1 MNLVAKEFVAVRE
14 DEDGVLILSRF
25 TGAAREPPDALLV
38 NPYDSDAVAD
48 AIRAAV
54 EMRPEERRGRMAR
67 MRHVVREHNIY
78 RWVGLLLAEVAAP
91 SSRPEVSAAP

>member
-1 MNLVAKEFVAVRE
+1 VAKEFVAVRE
-14 DEDGVLILSRF
+14 DDDGVLILSRF
-25 TGAAREPPDALLV
+25 TGAARELPDALPV

-54 EMRPEERRGRMAR
+54 EMPPEARRGRMAR
-67 MRHVVREHNIY
+67 MRHVVREHDIY
-78 RWVGLLLAEVAAP
+78 RRAGLLLAEVSAP